1 MGTVTNSDIFAPK
14 GAVQETP
21 RNTEIYKVSYKQGKN
36 NVYRSIIRFIPFYL
50 DASKNIMEKYV
61 SWVKN
66 PITQEGMYID
76 DPRPLGKA
84 SPISDLYFKLVNT
97 KISSYEQVA
106 KNYLGSK
113 KQYASLVQI
122 IQDEQHP
129 ELNGQIKVFIY
140 GKSIWEKLHYE
151 EFPNIPGQS
160 GYNPFNPFTGRYFNL
175 VCTEKS
181 GFNNYDQSTFYTPTS
196 NNVNQPTGIWYVN
209 PETNAM
215 EQAHDGMNRQY
226 LIDYLAANSP
236 DLSKYDVQEWS
247 QEQMTHVSNVV
258 AIIENFISTGSF
270 SSPAQSA
277 FNQGMTAMAR
287 AEGPVHFP
295 GATFQPTP
303 APSMG
308 GFAPQGVPQGGF
320 APQASTPAA
329 PASPTV
335 PAGPATV
342 PQGGFAPQ
350 GASPAPSVQP
360 SQSPVQGFGTVTP
373 PSLSTPQSPTTSG
386 PSAGINLDDVLAN
399 L

>member
-247 QEQMTHVSNVV
+247 PEQRTHVSNVV

-277 FNQGMTAMAR
+277 FNQGMAAMAR

-320 APQASTPAA
+320 APQVSTPVA
-329 PASPTV
+329 PSS
-335 PAGPATV
+335 PAGPAPA

-350 GASPAPSVQP
+350 GGSPSPSVQSPQP
-360 SQSPVQGFGTVTP
+360 SVQGFGTVTP
-373 PSLSTPQSPTTSG
+373 PSLSTPQSPATSG

>member
-1 MGTVTNSDIFAPK
+1 M
-14 GAVQETP
+14 
-21 RNTEIYKVSYKQGKN
+21 
-36 NVYRSIIRFIPFYL
+36 
-50 DASKNIMEKYV
+50 
-61 SWVKN
+61 
-66 PITQEGMYID
+66 
-76 DPRPLGKA
+76 
-84 SPISDLYFKLVNT
+84 
-97 KISSYEQVA
+97 
-106 KNYLGSK
+106 
-113 KQYASLVQI
+113 
-122 IQDEQHP
+122 
-129 ELNGQIKVFIY
+129 
-140 GKSIWEKLHYE
+140 
-151 EFPNIPGQS
+151 
-160 GYNPFNPFTGRYFNL
+160 
-175 VCTEKS
+175 
-181 GFNNYDQSTFYTPTS
+181 
-196 NNVNQPTGIWYVN
+196 NQPTGIWYVN

-277 FNQGMTAMAR
+277 FNQGMAAMAR

-320 APQASTPAA
+320 APQ
-329 PASPTV
+329 
-335 PAGPATV
+335 GV

-350 GASPAPSVQP
+350 VSTPVAPASPTVPTGPAPAPQGGFAPQGGSPSPSVQP
-360 SQSPVQGFGTVTP
+360 PQPSVQGFGTVTP
-373 PSLSTPQSPTTSG
+373 PSLSTPQSPATSD